1 MGQSMMKLVTFLIRA
16 AVGVLAAFGILAA
29 TAFWQGS
36 PEGGFMAAEGFW
48 PALVSTWLIVMLV
61 QAAIY
66 YLPLEAVADTREEG
80 VVKWFN
86 GAKGFG
92 FITRDNE
99 EDVFVHFR
107 SIRGRGHRTLHEGQR
122 VRFGVVESAKGL
134 QAEDVSV
141 IRHS

>member
-1 MGQSMMKLVTFLIRA
+1 MMMKVLTLVLRA
-16 AVGVLAAFGILAA
+16 LVGLLAAIAVPFL
-29 TAFWQGS
+29 TAWIQGA
-36 PEGGFMAAEGFW
+36 PEGGVMAAEGFW
-48 PALVSTWLIVMLV
+48 AVVASIWLVIMLV
-61 QAAIY
+61 QWVIY
-66 YLPLEAVADTREEG
+66 WLPLDAVADTREEG

-141 IRHS
+141 VRHS

>member
-1 MGQSMMKLVTFLIRA
+1 MNVVSVIVGLVISL
-16 AVGVLAAFGILAA
+16 LAAIAA
-29 TAFWQGS
+29 TLVVLFWQGV
-36 PEGGFMAAEGFW
+36 PAAQALNADGFW
-48 PALVSTWLIVMLV
+48 TSVASVWALFALVLLIMEF
-61 QAAIY
+61 
-66 YLPLEAVADTREEG
+66 LPLQAREDIREEG

-92 FITRDNE
+92 FITRDND

-122 VRFGVVESAKGL
+122 VKFGVVESAKGL

-141 IRHS
+141 VRHQ

>member
-1 MGQSMMKLVTFLIRA
+1 MMKVLTLVLRA
-16 AVGVLAAFGILAA
+16 LVGFLAAFVVPFL
-29 TAFWQGS
+29 TAWIQGA
-36 PEGGFMAAEGFW
+36 PGGEGSVMAAEGFW
-48 PALVSTWLIVMLV
+48 TLVAAIWLVVMLV
-61 QAAIY
+61 QLVIY
-66 YLPLEAVADTREEG
+66 WLPLDAVADTREEG

-122 VRFGVVESAKGL
+122 VKFGVVESAKGL

-141 IRHS
+141 VRHSGT

>member
-1 MGQSMMKLVTFLIRA
+1 MMKALTLVLRA
-16 AVGVLAAFGILAA
+16 VIGLVAAFVVPFL
-29 TAFWQGS
+29 TAYWQGS
-36 PEGGFMAAEGFW
+36 PDAGVMAAEGFW
-48 PALVSTWLIVMLV
+48 LVVASVWVVIMLV
-61 QAAIY
+61 QLVIHW
-66 YLPLEAVADTREEG
+66 LPLDAVADTREEG

-107 SIRGRGHRTLHEGQR
+107 SIRGRGHRTLHEGRR

>member
-1 MGQSMMKLVTFLIRA
+1 MMNLVTFLIRA
-16 AVGVLAAFGILAA
+16 LVGLVAALAVPFVV
-29 TAFWQGS
+29 AFWQGS
-36 PEGGFMAAEGFW
+36 PEAGVMAAEGFW
-48 PALVSTWLIVMLV
+48 ATVASIWALIMLV
-61 QAAIY
+61 QLVIHF
-66 YLPLEAVADTREEG
+66 LPLEAVADTREEG
-80 VVKWFN
+80 IVKWFN

>member
-1 MGQSMMKLVTFLIRA
+1 MMKVLTLVLRALI
-16 AVGVLAAFGILAA
+16 GFLAAFVVPFL
-29 TAFWQGS
+29 TAWWQGA
-36 PEGGFMAAEGFW
+36 PEEGVMSAPGFW
-48 PALVSTWLIVMLV
+48 AVVASVWLVVMLV
-61 QAAIY
+61 QLIIHW
-66 YLPLEAVADTREEG
+66 LPLDAVADTREEG
-80 VVKWFN
+80 EVKWFN

-122 VRFGVVESAKGL
+122 VKFGVVESAKGL

>member
-1 MGQSMMKLVTFLIRA
+1 MMKALTLVLRA
-16 AVGVLAAFGILAA
+16 VIGFLAAFAVPFL
-29 TAFWQGS
+29 TAYWQGS
-36 PEGGFMAAEGFW
+36 PDSGVMAAEGFW
-48 PALVSTWLIVMLV
+48 LVVASVWVVIMLV
-61 QAAIY
+61 QLVIHW
-66 YLPLEAVADTREEG
+66 LPLDAVADTREEG

>member
-1 MGQSMMKLVTFLIRA
+1 MMKVLVLVIRA
-16 AVGVLAAFGILAA
+16 AIGLVAALGILYGI
-29 TAFWQGS
+29 AFWQGS
-36 PEGGFMAAEGFW
+36 PEAGVMGAEGFW
-48 PALVSTWLIVMLV
+48 PALLTTWFVVVLAQIAVLF
-61 QAAIY
+61 
-66 YLPLEAVADTREEG
+66 LPLEAVVDTREEG
-80 VVKWFN
+80 IVKWFN

-122 VRFGVVESAKGL
+122 VRFGVVESEKGL

-141 IRHS
+141 VRHS